1 MNFRLARTVSAET
14 GKARRHPSFKKNAQN
29 SRWVGATS
37 AGMIGLCGSCSG
49 DAVYPLQ
56 CGTCIAAVPV
66 AVAVAVAAAAVV
78 VVVAAAAVVVVG
90 FDTT

>member
-1 MNFRLARTVSAET
+1 M
-14 GKARRHPSFKKNAQN
+14 
-29 SRWVGATS
+29 GATS

-66 AVAVAVAAAAVV
+66 AVAAAAVV
-78 VVVAAAAVVVVG
+78 VIAAAAAVAVVG